1 MHALFPKLM
10 TLDLKRVEHLSEGKN
25 VAYHFSKQQMLPAM
39 KHQPPQP
46 LLVVQP
52 KGGSG
57 WETQGIGP
65 GDEDV
70 QRVKEFNES
79 TRLHLSIYRKV

>member
-1 MHALFPKLM
+1 M
-10 TLDLKRVEHLSEGKN
+10 TLDLKRAEHLSEEKKN
-25 VAYHFSKQQMLPAM
+25 VAYHFSKQQMFPAM
-39 KHQPPQP
+39 KHQPLQP
-46 LLVVQP
+46 FLVVQP
-52 KGGSG
+52 EGGSG

-70 QRVKEFNES
+70 QRMKEFES